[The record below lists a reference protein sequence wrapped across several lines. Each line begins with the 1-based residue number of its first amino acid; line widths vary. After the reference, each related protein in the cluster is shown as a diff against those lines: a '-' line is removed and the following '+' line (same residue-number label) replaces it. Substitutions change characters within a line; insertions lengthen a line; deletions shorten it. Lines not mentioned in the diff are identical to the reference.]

1 MEKKRLTS
9 KKQNL
14 ILLSNYHLQPILWK
28 KKKSFYEEQK
38 SYIPLMAL
46 TTHPEK
52 NETNHNNNHNYNYQ
66 IMITYV
72 FIPRAMGWI
81 KCPVKMRFANP
92 RKVLTYF
99 LLT

>member
-1 MEKKRLTS
+1 M
-9 KKQNL
+9 
-14 ILLSNYHLQPILWK
+14 K

-72 FIPRAMGWI
+72 FIPRAMG
-81 KCPVKMRFANP
+81 
-92 RKVLTYF
+92 
-99 LLT
+99 

>member
-1 MEKKRLTS
+1 MEKKRLLHPKS
-9 KKQNL
+9 KILSFFQIIIYNL
-14 ILLSNYHLQPILWK
+14 FYE

-72 FIPRAMGWI
+72 FIPRAMG
-81 KCPVKMRFANP
+81 
-92 RKVLTYF
+92 
-99 LLT
+99 

>member
-1 MEKKRLTS
+1 MEKKRLLHLKS
-9 KKQNL
+9 KILSFFQIIIYNL
-14 ILLSNYHLQPILWK
+14 FYE

-72 FIPRAMGWI
+72 FIPRAMG
-81 KCPVKMRFANP
+81 
-92 RKVLTYF
+92 
-99 LLT
+99 

>member
-1 MEKKRLTS
+1 MGYKKW
-9 KKQNL
+9 KKKDFYIQKAKSYPSFK
-14 ILLSNYHLQPILWK
+14 LSFTTYSMK

-72 FIPRAMGWI
+72 FIPRAMG
-81 KCPVKMRFANP
+81 
-92 RKVLTYF
+92 
-99 LLT
+99 

>member
-1 MEKKRLTS
+1 M
-9 KKQNL
+9 
-14 ILLSNYHLQPILWK
+14 K

-46 TTHPEK
+46 ITHPEK

-72 FIPRAMGWI
+72 FIPRAMG
-81 KCPVKMRFANP
+81 
-92 RKVLTYF
+92 
-99 LLT
+99 